1 MPRVARVKSDESI
14 YHIMVR
20 SISEI
25 DLFRE
30 DDDKYKY
37 FTLLKQ
43 YQDRYKFKIYAYCI
57 MKNHG
62 HLIIDCNGGDISR
75 IMHFINFSYAQ
86 YYNRKYKRY
95 GHVFYDRFKSRIIET
110 DEELVKFSAKVH
122 RIPLDLVEYES
133 SLEEYPF
140 SSLREYVY
148 KTNDHDI
155 LQKNFLEGILNNN
168 YNNNMNDYLEIIKT
182 NEDEIDV
189 NFSNERTEYR
199 SQRKILTRHHTP
211 EAVIEYVAKYFDMD
225 KNLIHMKHNK
235 KYTKLRAIACHFMTC
250 YCNINRR
257 EICEVLGNIT
267 QTRAS
272 KLSSMGAEL
281 VAKESSILDGFL
293 HQ

>member
-1 MPRVARVKSDESI
+1 MPRVARVKTEDSI

-30 DDDKYKY
+30 DSDKGKY
-37 FTLLKQ
+37 FDLIKQ
-43 YQDRYKFKIYAYCI
+43 YQDRYKFKVYAYCV
-57 MKNHG
+57 MKNYG

-95 GHVFYDRFKSRIIET
+95 GHVFYDRFKSRIIKN
-110 DEELVKFSAKVH
+110 DEEMVKLSAKVH

-133 SLEEYPF
+133 SLDKYEF

-155 LQKNFLEGILNNN
+155 LEKNFLENILENN
-168 YNNNMNDYLEIIKT
+168 YENHIQDYLSVINSEG
-182 NEDEIDV
+182 DDIDV
-189 NFSNERTEYR
+189 NFNNERTEYR
-199 SQRKILTRHHTP
+199 SQRKILTRHHTVD
-211 EAVIEYVAKYFDMD
+211 AVIEYVSRYYEMD

-235 KYTKLRAIACHFMTC
+235 KYTKLRAVACHFMTC

-272 KLSSMGAEL
+272 KLSSMGAEIVSQDRNIL
-281 VAKESSILDGFL
+281 KEFL
-293 HQ
+293 QQ

>member
-1 MPRVARVKSDESI
+1 MPRVARIKSDESI

-57 MKNHG
+57 MKNYG

-140 SSLREYVY
+140 SSLREYIY

-155 LQKNFLEGILNNN
+155 LQKNFLEEILTNN
-168 YNNNMNDYLEIIKT
+168 YSNNIDDYLEIINK
-182 NEDEIDV
+182 NKDEIDV

-211 EAVIEYVAKYFDMD
+211 DAVIEYVTNYFNMD
-225 KNLIHMKHNK
+225 KHLIHMKHNK
-235 KYTKLRAIACHFMTC
+235 KYTKLRAVACHFMTC

-257 EICEVLGNIT
+257 EICQVLGNIT